1 MMARMRI
8 LGESLEELRATRTS
22 AKWRG
27 YDPDVVPVWVAEMD
41 ARPCAPV
48 VDAVS
53 TALGAGDTGYAFAA
67 PFAEAFAGFAQRRWS
82 WAVDPDST
90 LIVPDVMIGVE
101 EILRVITGDAVVVST
116 PCYDSFHGFVEA
128 ARKRPVLAPLDSN
141 HRLDPAALARAF
153 EDAGRGSAYLLCN
166 PQNPTGTVHSAEEL
180 GMLAA
185 LANEHGILVISDEI
199 HAPLVAP
206 GVSFTPYLEV
216 PGAQGGVAIV
226 SASKSFNLAGLKV
239 ALAVPGADCVIVKE
253 LHEVITHGANHLSV
267 LAQTAAYNEG
277 DAWLDQLNAEIV
289 ENRTLLTDLLARD
302 LPELHVTP
310 ARATY
315 LGWLDCRALGH
326 DDPAAVFLERGR
338 VALASGNRYD
348 PQRGAGWARF
358 NLGTSPAVIEEAV
371 RRMVTAVR

>member
-1 MMARMRI
+1 MRI

-22 AKWRG
+22 VKWRG

-48 VDAVS
+48 VDAV
-53 TALGAGDTGYAFAA
+53 TAALGAGDTGYAFAA

-82 WAVDPDST
+82 WTVDADST

-101 EILRVITGDAVVVST
+101 EIIRVISGDAVVVST

-166 PQNPTGTVHSAEEL
+166 PQNPTGTVHTAEEL
-180 GMLAA
+180 GTLAA
-185 LANEHGILVISDEI
+185 LANEYGILVISDEI

-206 GVSFTPYLEV
+206 GVRFTPYLEV
-216 PGAQGGVAIV
+216 PGAQSGVAIV
-226 SASKSFNLAGLKV
+226 SASKAFNLAGLKV

-277 DAWLDQLNAEIV
+277 NAWLDQLNVEIV
-289 ENRTLLTDLLARD
+289 ENRELLTDLLARD
-302 LPELHVTP
+302 LPELRMTP
-310 ARATY
+310 AEATY

-338 VALASGNRYD
+338 VALASGSRYD
-348 PQRGAGWARF
+348 PQHGAGWARF